1 MHVTNIVEFAKDG
14 QQWVRFKIHPMQR
27 TSKHEAVGE
36 AQVLEYRSVRSSS
49 GKAEKRPV
57 IIANIRQPG
66 KSSPV
71 WPIEVTLT
79 NRDEMGF
86 RVLLGREAVRNRFV
100 VDPGLSYLGGKP
112 KYKKR
117 SKAVDPQTPPTDD
130 SSA

>member
-1 MHVTNIVEFAKDG
+1 MLEF
-14 QQWVRFKIHPMQR
+14 
-27 TSKHEAVGE
+27 
-36 AQVLEYRSVRSSS
+36 RSIRSSS

-71 WPIEVTLT
+71 WPVEVTLT
-79 NRDEMGF
+79 NRHAMGF

-117 SKAVDPQTPPTDD
+117 NKKVDPKSGD
-130 SSA
+130 SSV